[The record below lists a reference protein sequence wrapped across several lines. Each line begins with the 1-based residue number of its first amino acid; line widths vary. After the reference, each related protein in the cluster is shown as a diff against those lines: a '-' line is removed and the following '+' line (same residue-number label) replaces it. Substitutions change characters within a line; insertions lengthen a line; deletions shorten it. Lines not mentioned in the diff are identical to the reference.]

1 METSAY
7 SARQRRAINQIWTA
21 CGDYRFEPQF
31 LAMRSDGQ
39 PDLYMNCVIG
49 LVHKWFGEDLPKKLF
64 ASWAGD
70 AHQAMYDDLA
80 WLALENTVYEKELP
94 ERPALEKLRQAHA
107 AAFFASEYQLSRQE
121 WMAKNQLVYA
131 LQSARWK
138 AVLGQKP
145 PVLAPWEKGLSAAL
159 ACPGTLSGEEL
170 TEAVRTAFRKY
181 LRFDGTAHAK
191 KPFTLHFGERWV
203 PLLTKLFTTEMV
215 RTDDLAID
223 RSTAAGENGMVR
235 ASNALR
241 AQLESGDRENED
253 RDYVE
258 GCFGRSLYPPRELAL
273 IEQRLCTGNHLGC
286 HLWFT
291 RGETVQGK
299 TMRADVQHLFDQ
311 AAEQAERNRA
321 DFLKNNDLY
330 QSSILRLTEHI
341 RNCMQV
347 QQQPDAVSA
356 RQGHVDSQRIWRLPV
371 LKDGKV
377 FLRSEEENNPG
388 FTVDLLLDGSASRL
402 HCQETIAAQGYIL
415 ARSLATCG
423 IPVRVS
429 SFCSL
434 RGYTVVRILKDF
446 SEKNA
451 ERKIFNYFAAGWNR
465 DGLALRMAGKLLD
478 TAPAD
483 RHLLILLTDAS
494 PDDSRKILPTGK
506 VPLSRSYDGEAGVQD
521 TAEEV
526 RALRQ
531 QGIRVAAVFMGEN
544 ASAPDA
550 RTIYGQDLVRIQR
563 MDQLATAAGKLIQ
576 EEIRELSG

>member
-1 METSAY
+1 MH
-7 SARQRRAINQIWTA
+7 
-21 CGDYRFEPQF
+21 C
-31 LAMRSDGQ
+31 
-39 PDLYMNCVIG
+39 
-49 LVHKWFGEDLPKKLF
+49 
-64 ASWAGD
+64 
-70 AHQAMYDDLA
+70 
-80 WLALENTVYEKELP
+80 
-94 ERPALEKLRQAHA
+94 
-107 AAFFASEYQLSRQE
+107 
-121 WMAKNQLVYA
+121 
-131 LQSARWK
+131 
-138 AVLGQKP
+138 
-145 PVLAPWEKGLSAAL
+145 
-159 ACPGTLSGEEL
+159 
-170 TEAVRTAFRKY
+170 
-181 LRFDGTAHAK
+181 
-191 KPFTLHFGERWV
+191 
-203 PLLTKLFTTEMV
+203 
-215 RTDDLAID
+215 
-223 RSTAAGENGMVR
+223 
-235 ASNALR
+235 
-241 AQLESGDRENED
+241 AQLEAGDRENED

-402 HCQETIAAQGYIL
+402 HCQGTIAAQGYIL

-446 SEKNA
+446 SEKNT

-531 QGIRVAAVFMGEN
+531 QGVRVAAVFMGEN

>member
-1 METSAY
+1 M
-7 SARQRRAINQIWTA
+7 
-21 CGDYRFEPQF
+21 
-31 LAMRSDGQ
+31 
-39 PDLYMNCVIG
+39 
-49 LVHKWFGEDLPKKLF
+49 
-64 ASWAGD
+64 
-70 AHQAMYDDLA
+70 
-80 WLALENTVYEKELP
+80 
-94 ERPALEKLRQAHA
+94 
-107 AAFFASEYQLSRQE
+107 
-121 WMAKNQLVYA
+121 
-131 LQSARWK
+131 
-138 AVLGQKP
+138 
-145 PVLAPWEKGLSAAL
+145 
-159 ACPGTLSGEEL
+159 
-170 TEAVRTAFRKY
+170 
-181 LRFDGTAHAK
+181 
-191 KPFTLHFGERWV
+191 

-223 RSTAAGENGMVR
+223 RSAATGENRMVR

-451 ERKIFNYFAAGWNR
+451 ARKIFNYFAAGWNR

-531 QGIRVAAVFMGEN
+531 QGVRVAAVFMGEN
-544 ASAPDA
+544 ASATDGYENA
-550 RTIYGQDLVRIQR
+550 SRRYDYETVRRMIQR
-563 MDQLATAAGKLIQ
+563 QKEKYGWEFLFLGANIDAAKEAARFGISADRAVNYKCDEAGTALNYEVISEAVCSVRAARPLGADWKRRIDEDVQ
-576 EEIRELSG
+576 KRGR

>member
-1 METSAY
+1 
-7 SARQRRAINQIWTA
+7 
-21 CGDYRFEPQF
+21 
-31 LAMRSDGQ
+31 MRSDGQ

-49 LVHKWFGEDLPKKLF
+49 LVHKWFGEDLSKKLF

-80 WLALENTVYEKELP
+80 WLALENAVYEKELP
-94 ERPALEKLRQAHA
+94 ERPALAELRQAHA

-138 AVLGQKP
+138 AVLEQKP

-223 RSTAAGENGMVR
+223 RSAAAGENGMVR

-253 RDYVE
+253 RDHVE

-291 RGETVQGK
+291 RGETAQGK

-311 AAEQAERNRA
+311 ATEQAERNRA

-371 LKDGKV
+371 LRDGKV

-434 RGYTVVRILKDF
+434 RGYTVVRILKYF

-531 QGIRVAAVFMGEN
+531 QGVRVAAVFMGEN